1 MVSAL
6 LVGFDVIPQSAE
18 EIDLPPNKI
27 GRLLVISVACAVA
40 WYVLIAFAV
49 GLGLTAEQQA
59 SSTMATAD
67 AAKALWRQPWAGA
80 LLVLGGIGGIM
91 FGCWR
96 PINHIRRPAAGGPLA
111 LGGRF
116 VGQVGGRQPIMF
128 GGWRALGGRSSVC
141 EQVGGWFDDRQSS
154 VSAVANHVWR
164 PAAGHWWIIQ
174 SI

>member
-1 MVSAL
+1 MVPAL

-67 AAKALWRQPWAGA
+67 AAKARGGSRGPEPCWSWAA
-80 LLVLGGIGGIM
+80 L
-91 FGCWR
+91 
-96 PINHIRRPAAGGPLA
+96 AA
-111 LGGRF
+111 
-116 VGQVGGRQPIMF
+116 
-128 GGWRALGGRSSVC
+128 S
-141 EQVGGWFDDRQSS
+141 
-154 VSAVANHVWR
+154 
-164 PAAGHWWIIQ
+164 
-174 SI
+174 